1 MRPAPLR
8 PPYIMTNWSTILSLC
23 SRHWLAMN
31 TSRNTP
37 RILQGFSGNQLR
49 FNSVSLY
56 LKTVQ
61 KVMVRMT
68 KAQFHSWSSWMV
80 ATPRNMKMIVSEELF
95 VHREGVQYFEL
106 WSANH
111 YVHFPKVRG

>member
-1 MRPAPLR
+1 MRFSVNRLR
-8 PPYIMTNWSTILSLC
+8 DTIRLTG
-23 SRHWLAMN
+23 H
-31 TSRNTP
+31 
-37 RILQGFSGNQLR
+37 I
-49 FNSVSLY
+49 Y

-111 YVHFPKVRG
+111 YMHFP